1 MRIEEI
7 RSRILPADEEI
18 MALSKK
24 RWMSIGKPLFSLGEL
39 ETQITRISGI
49 KKIVCYELKQKA
61 LIVMCAD
68 NGIVEE
74 GVTQTGQE
82 VTGIVADHFTRGE
95 TSACLMAQVAG
106 VDVFP
111 VDIGMASDV
120 ETVTRETYKV
130 ARGTC
135 NFAKE
140 PAMTEEQLWQAIRTG
155 IRIAG
160 EKKRQGYDILLTG
173 EMGIGNTT
181 TSSAVASVLLEQP
194 PERVTGRG
202 AGLDSR
208 GLERKIRVIREAIA
222 RYELSR
228 EDVTDVMAKVGG
240 YDIAGL
246 CGLYLGGGIF
256 RIPVVA
262 DGFISAVA
270 ALCAVRLVPA
280 VKDYIIP
287 SHMSGEPGARL
298 VMEALDFSPLVT
310 CGMSLGEGSGAV
322 AAMPLLEM
330 GLNVYRQ
337 MGSFEQ
343 IHVKQYEV
351 LQ

>member
-39 ETQITRISGI
+39 ERQITRISGI
-49 KKIVCYELKQKA
+49 KKIVCYELKRKA

-222 RYELSR
+222 RYGLSR
-228 EDVTDVMAKVGG
+228 EDVADVMAKVGG

-270 ALCAVRLVPA
+270 ALCAVRFVPA